1 MIGTQIM
8 RQVQRR
14 LSELERVAT
23 DGGQDDPPWAV
34 VIYDGATGEPL
45 QPVPP
50 GAVFQVWLPAKQ
62 YEVGDE
68 AEQAAALTG
77 A

>member
-1 MIGTQIM
+1 MIGTKSM
-8 RQVQRR
+8 RQMQRR
-14 LSELERVAT
+14 LKVLEQVAT
-23 DGGQDDPPWAV
+23 CSGQGDPPWAV

-50 GAVFQVWLPAKQ
+50 GAVFQVWLPAKR
-62 YEVGDE
+62 YEVSSETDT
-68 AEQAAALTG
+68 QTLTG

>member
-1 MIGTQIM
+1 M
-8 RQVQRR
+8 RQMQRR
-14 LSELERVAT
+14 LRALERVAT
-23 DGGQDDPPWAV
+23 GSGQDDPPWAV

-50 GAVFQVWLPAKQ
+50 GAMFQVWLPAKR
-62 YEVGDE
+62 YEVSSETDT
-68 AEQAAALTG
+68 QTLTG

>member
-1 MIGTQIM
+1 MIGTKSM
-8 RQVQRR
+8 RQMQRR
-14 LSELERVAT
+14 LRALERVAT
-23 DGGQDDPPWAV
+23 GSGQDDPPWAV

-50 GAVFQVWLPAKQ
+50 GAMFQVWLPAKR
-62 YEVGDE
+62 YEVSSETDT
-68 AEQAAALTG
+68 QTLTG